1 MDTDTLITF
10 ACVAFA
16 GFITFIKFISRI
28 AAKQKALN
36 EQLEK
41 RQQQNRQERQMV
53 MDEERPQQ
61 QERPRKKH
69 RPSFQEI
76 LNDLMNQPQQ
86 PQQQKQR
93 QAQPQPVFEEGQ
105 RSTPRHEA
113 QKKTRQAE
121 EWKGVEGLTETQK
134 LFIYSEI
141 IKPKYE
147 DDTL

>member
-1 MDTDTLITF
+1 MDSFFDFLI
-10 ACVAFA
+10 
-16 GFITFIKFISRI
+16 GSGLFILIIFSLAMRFI
-28 AAKQKALN
+28 AALSRKSKQAAK
-36 EQLEK
+36 EQQHTLAEDVEH
-41 RQQQNRQERQMV
+41 QYEH
-53 MDEERPQQ
+53 MDMPRQ
-61 QERPRKKH
+61 QERPRKKR

-93 QAQPQPVFEEGQ
+93 QAQPQPIFEEGQ